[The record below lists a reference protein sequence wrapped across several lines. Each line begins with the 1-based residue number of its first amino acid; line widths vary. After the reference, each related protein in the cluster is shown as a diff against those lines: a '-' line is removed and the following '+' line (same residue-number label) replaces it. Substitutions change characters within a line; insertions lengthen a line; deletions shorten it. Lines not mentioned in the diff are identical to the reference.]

1 MRDKDKIKSG
11 MIAAGVSP
19 KTADEILSSP
29 AFDRDPDEIEKL
41 RNEIKR
47 LTTNFNAAEYEMKV
61 ADRNRIFFQKE
72 YERWMS
78 IAQSQSAYITELKE
92 AVGRYVETVVG
103 YEGITFID
111 GVHDDWAKL
120 IMSVSDE
127 WMKRKEKE

>member
-1 MRDKDKIKSG
+1 MSEITYDALRSR
-11 MIAAGVSP
+11 IAVAE
-19 KTADEILSSP
+19 A
-29 AFDRDPDEIEKL
+29 
-41 RNEIKR
+41 EIKR

-61 ADRNRIFFQKE
+61 ADRNRMFFQKE

-92 AVGRYVETVVG
+92 AIGKYVETVVG

-127 WMKRKEKE
+127 WTKRKGAEE